1 MQTLNT
7 PRAEFETELLNVVQ
21 KFVCRSTN
29 KKRKILNGISKHF
42 NVLKDTINTLQLF
55 VEKRQFFSQ
64 NNS

>member
-21 KFVCRSTN
+21 KFVCRSKN
-29 KKRKILNGISKHF
+29 KKRKILNGISKHY

-64 NNS
+64 NNP

>member
-7 PRAEFETELLNVVQ
+7 PRAEFETGLLNVVQ

-29 KKRKILNGISKHF
+29 KKRKILNGTSKHYY
-42 NVLKDTINTLQLF
+42 VLKDTINTLQLF

-64 NNS
+64 NNP

>member
-7 PRAEFETELLNVVQ
+7 PRAEFETDLLNVVQ
-21 KFVCRSTN
+21 EFVCRSTN
-29 KKRKILNGISKHF
+29 KKQKILNGISKHY

-64 NNS
+64 NNP